1 MELNNK
7 YRIVY
12 DSENTILQ
20 FFEQREI
27 NFKDKTTKKNISTGE
42 FKEYTEN
49 YYYPNLKTALIG
61 FLNKCTWNTQ
71 NAEEV
76 LKEINKVETLI
87 NNLK

>member
-20 FFEQREI
+20 FFEQRES
-27 NFKDKTTKKNISTGE
+27 FKKNDNLKIKGTGE
-42 FKEYTEN
+42 IKEFIEN
-49 YYYPNLKTALIG
+49 SYYPNLKTALIG
-61 FLNKCTWNTQ
+61 FLNKCTWNIETV
-71 NAEEV
+71 EEI
-76 LKEINKVETLI
+76 LKELNKLEILI